1 MENLTE
7 PQVWAM
13 FGTMSIAFALRSI
26 GALLGLW
33 LALRIAANIRASEED
48 NMLAKVLGSIFGV
61 LMVMGA
67 AYWQV
72 AYIAYRAD
80 VANGLKAMDATLSA
94 GGQRFADRFASADP
108 VTTPGALLIVFDL
121 TVLLMILGSIWM
133 KKKA

>member
-48 NMLAKVLGSIFGV
+48 NMLAKVLGSILAFSWSWVRLTGKS
-61 LMVMGA
+61 LI
-67 AYWQV
+67 WP
-72 AYIAYRAD
+72 I
-80 VANGLKAMDATLSA
+80 GLTSPMA
-94 GGQRFADRFASADP
+94 
-108 VTTPGALLIVFDL
+108 
-121 TVLLMILGSIWM
+121 
-133 KKKA
+133 